1 MASIKTY
8 SISMQPSKVCA
19 KDILRVREVS
29 TVTKV
34 KTVALT
40 WMKIRA
46 LVSDLGLQ
54 RRKTRQML

>member
-1 MASIKTY
+1 
-8 SISMQPSKVCA
+8 MQPSKVCA